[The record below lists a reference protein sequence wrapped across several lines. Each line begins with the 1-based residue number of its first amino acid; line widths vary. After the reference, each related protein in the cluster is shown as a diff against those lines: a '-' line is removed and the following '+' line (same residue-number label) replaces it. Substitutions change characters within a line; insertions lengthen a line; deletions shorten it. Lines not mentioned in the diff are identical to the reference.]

1 MEKLDRPA
9 TESWFGDGEIVD
21 ADLLVDLLE
30 AYRFGKDNVPIGKI
44 RFKEAATAPLP
55 DNTTKMEDEEDDD
68 GSQGTYSQL
77 VIFHFLWFFIY
88 FSITVPLN
96 LINSNCVYYF

>member
-30 AYRFGKDNVPIGKI
+30 TYRFGKDNVPVGKI
-44 RFKEAATAPLP
+44 RFKAAATAPLP
-55 DNTTKMEDEEDDD
+55 DNTAKMEDEEDDD
-68 GSQGTYSQL
+68 GSQGIVNLS
-77 VIFHFLWFFIY
+77 
-88 FSITVPLN
+88 FSIL
-96 LINSNCVYYF
+96 